1 MTDDARQGEPR
12 RQARGQR
19 RIEQILHASATVFAE
34 HGYEGATTNA
44 IAGAA
49 GISPG
54 SLYQYFKNKDD
65 IARALAD
72 HYAERLQAFRSEVLA
87 TESAAG
93 VTLSAAVERVV
104 GPLVAFNL
112 AHPGFKSLFAR
123 TDMPAPLRA
132 AVAPVQ
138 QAIHGRVAALI
149 GALVPGLDPAVL
161 SRTVTVVIQIVR
173 GMIPLIAEA
182 SPSEQAAMTAELQT
196 VLVSYLETAGRAR

>member
-1 MTDDARQGEPR
+1 MTGDVKPGEPR

-19 RIEQILHASATVFAE
+19 RIEQILHAAATVFAE
-34 HGYEGATTNA
+34 QGYEGATTNA

-72 HYAERLQAFRSEVLA
+72 HYAERLAAFRSEVLSA
-87 TESAAG
+87 EAAAG
-93 VTLSAAVERVV
+93 LSLPTAVRGVV

-123 TDMPAPLRA
+123 TDMPASLRA

-138 QAIHGRVAALI
+138 QAVHDRVAVLI
-149 GALVPGLDPAVL
+149 GTLVPGLDAADL
-161 SRTVTVVIQIVR
+161 ARTTTVVIQIVR

-182 SPSEQAAMTAELQT
+182 AESGRAAMTEELQI
-196 VLVSYLETAGRAR
+196 VLVSYLETAGRPR